1 MTLNLSNKNGKIAEL
16 EERLKAARAEAAKET
31 EKKAYAIGRAVM
43 DEAKK
48 DAGFQKQLA
57 DILDRRVK
65 SKRARE
71 ALGLD
76 QKGGDAD
83 MATNGPQSATQGFSV
98 GTGQFTG

>member
-1 MTLNLSNKNGKIAEL
+1 MSLNLSSRNGKIADL

-43 DEAKK
+43 DEAKR
-48 DAGFQKQLA
+48 DAEFQKQLTA
-57 DILDRRVK
+57 ILNRRVK

-76 QKGGDAD
+76 EKADGTD
-83 MATNGPQSATQGFSV
+83 MAANAPQNAVQGFSG
-98 GTGQFTG
+98 GTGQIS